1 MHELSIAMNIVEIVE
16 EQFGKE
22 DNSPI
27 SEMELDIGAASGV
40 VIEALR
46 FALEEAV
53 KSSILDNTR
62 IIINEI
68 PAKSKCLSCAHEF
81 VPEDIIS
88 PCPSCGYLYAD
99 VISGK
104 EMLIRR
110 IRYY

>member
-16 EQFGKE
+16 EQVGKK

-68 PAKSKCLSCAHEF
+68 PAKSKCLSCTHEF
-81 VPEDIIS
+81 VPEDIIT
-88 PCPSCGYLYAD
+88 PCPRCGYLYAD

-104 EMLIRR
+104 EMQIRR
-110 IRYY
+110 IRY